1 MPKKSRNSNYHVP
14 NLERGL
20 QIMEL
25 LSERPEGLTK
35 TEIVAAL
42 GLPANS
48 VYRITSTL
56 INMGYLQR
64 DARSRKFHLTGR
76 MMDIGQ
82 AWIDRQSL
90 VETAWDT
97 MLDLRDSTRETVLC
111 GALCNHGGVVLEQ
124 APGLHPVTINVAKGT
139 HFPLHATAPGKCLLA
154 FMPGNERDRMISEI
168 TLQRMTSNTITSK
181 SALKNE
187 LGRIRTRGWSTDK
200 SEIMEG
206 IHCVAAPVFGR
217 DGETAGAIW
226 VVAPSSRMPQ
236 KMFNETAGHVIKSAK
251 TISGRLGF
259 RGETP

>member
-1 MPKKSRNSNYHVP
+1 MPKKSHNSNYHVP

-35 TEIVAAL
+35 TEIVCEL
-42 GLPANS
+42 GLSANS

-64 DARSRKFHLTGR
+64 DGRSRQFHLTGR

-97 MLDLRDSTRETVLC
+97 MLDLRDATRETVLC

-154 FMPGNERDRMISEI
+154 FMPKAERDRMIAEI
-168 TLQRMTSNTITSK
+168 SLERLTVNTITSK
-181 SALKNE
+181 KSLRDE
-187 LGRIRTRGWSTDK
+187 LNRIRTRGWSTDR

-217 DGETAGAIW
+217 DRDTAGAIW

-236 KMFNETAGHVIKSAK
+236 KMFSSTAGFVTKSAEA
-251 TISGRLGF
+251 ISGRLGF
-259 RGETP
+259 RGESP